1 MSRRGQTN
9 IDFAIGMSLFLV
21 TVSFVFLFVP
31 TVFSPFEVTQSQP
44 IAANRAATRLVDT
57 LLAGSDPG
65 TLAPAC
71 TIGFFAE
78 DPSDSSI
85 GVDTPGCVYDSTQSL
100 GDALGIGDEDVRVE
114 IVDNG
119 ETATLDGTVETS
131 DGSPAPS
138 DPPIALERQTPS
150 AGDVPARATTVSR
163 LVTLDGEQVRVE
175 VTVW

>member
-31 TVFSPFEVTQSQP
+31 TVFSPFEVTQGQP
-44 IAANRAATRLVDT
+44 IAADRAATRLVDT

-71 TIGFFAE
+71 TIGFFA
-78 DPSDSSI
+78 D
-85 GVDTPGCVYDSTQSL
+85 VDTPGCVYDSTQSL

-114 IVDNG
+114 IVDDG

-131 DGSPAPS
+131 DGSRVS
-138 DPPIALERQTPS
+138 SPPLERQTPS
-150 AGDVPARATTVSR
+150 SGDVPARATTVSR

>member
-31 TVFSPFEVTQSQP
+31 TVFSPFEVTQGQP
-44 IAANRAATRLVDT
+44 IAADRAATRLVDT

-71 TIGFFAE
+71 TIGFFA
-78 DPSDSSI
+78 DVDIDGCDYDSSR
-85 GVDTPGCVYDSTQSL
+85 SL

-114 IVDNG
+114 IVDDG

-131 DGSPAPS
+131 DGSRVS
-138 DPPIALERQTPS
+138 SPPLERQTPS
-150 AGDVPARATTVSR
+150 ADDVPARATTVSR

>member
-31 TVFSPFEVTQSQP
+31 TVFSPFEVTQGQP
-44 IAANRAATRLVDT
+44 IAADRAATRLVDT

-71 TIGFFAE
+71 TIGFFA
-78 DPSDSSI
+78 D
-85 GVDTPGCVYDSTQSL
+85 VDIDGCVYDSTQSL

-114 IVDNG
+114 IVDDG
-119 ETATLDGTVETS
+119 QTATLDGTIES
-131 DGSPAPS
+131 DGDRIPVQS
-138 DPPIALERQTPS
+138 DRPIALERGAS

-163 LVTLDGEQVRVE
+163 LVTLEGEQVRVE

>member
-31 TVFSPFEVTQSQP
+31 TVFSPFEVTQGQP
-44 IAANRAATRLVDT
+44 VAANRAATRLVDT

-71 TIGFFAE
+71 TIGFFA
-78 DPSDSSI
+78 DVDIDDCDYDSSR
-85 GVDTPGCVYDSTQSL
+85 SL
-100 GDALGIGDEDVRVE
+100 GDALGIGDKDVRVE
-114 IVDNG
+114 IVDDG
-119 ETATLDGTVETS
+119 ETATLDGTIEPSGESSV
-131 DGSPAPS
+131 PS